1 MLDFLRDLVTEFP
14 IYLVAFLSVI
24 TVVVFVHEL
33 GHFLV
38 ARAVGVRIEVFSIG
52 FGRELFGFNDRHGTR
67 WKVCLLPLG
76 GYVKMFGEADEL
88 LEADGTTR
96 SLTHTER
103 SQSFFHKSLAR
114 RAAVVVAGPVAN
126 YVFAIFVL
134 AIMFMTYGQPFTAP
148 VVGEVMPDTAA
159 ERAGLQPGD
168 RIISI
173 DGQPMERF
181 EDIAA
186 VIQFGLGEPVD
197 LVFERDGA
205 RQTLQVQPDV
215 VERDDNFGNVTRV
228 GQLGI
233 RPASD
238 TSEIRMH
245 GPIEAVGAASV
256 ATIETSQRILEA
268 LWQMVEGTRST
279 EEIGGPLRIGKM
291 AGDILKEGV
300 VALIGFAAWISVMLG
315 LFNLFPIP
323 MLDGGHL
330 AFYAYEAVR
339 GRPAHVRAQDW
350 ALKAGIVVLVGM
362 AIFALHNDLK
372 LFDFFKNLLT

>member
-1 MLDFLRDLVTEFP
+1 MIDFLRDLVTEFP
-14 IYLVAFLSVI
+14 IYVVAFLLVI

-38 ARAVGVRIEVFSIG
+38 ARAVGVRIEIFSIG
-52 FGRELFGFNDRHGTR
+52 FGREVFGFYDRHGTR
-67 WKVCLLPLG
+67 WKVGLLPLG
-76 GYVKMFGEADEL
+76 GYVKMFGESDEL

-96 SLTHTER
+96 ALTHTER

-114 RAAVVVAGPVAN
+114 RAAVVAAGPVAN
-126 YVFAIFVL
+126 YIFAIVVL

-148 VVGEVMPDTAA
+148 VVGVVVAGSAAA
-159 ERAGLQPGD
+159 EAGLQPGD
-168 RIISI
+168 RIVSI

-186 VIQFGLGEPVD
+186 VIQFGLGEPVE
-197 LVFERDGA
+197 L
-205 RQTLQVQPDV
+205 V
-215 VERDDNFGNVTRV
+215 VERAGVRETLDVKPTVTEITDNFGNVSRV
-228 GQLGI
+228 GRLGI
-233 RPASD
+233 KPAGE
-238 TSEIRMH
+238 TEIRSH
-245 GPIEAVGAASV
+245 GPIEAVGAATNAS
-256 ATIETSQRILEA
+256 IETSGRILEA

-339 GRPAHVRAQDW
+339 GRPANVRAQDW
-350 ALKAGIVVLVGM
+350 AVKAGIVVLVGL

>member
-38 ARAVGVRIEVFSIG
+38 ARWVGVRIEVFSIG
-52 FGRELFGFNDRHGTR
+52 FGRELFGFYDRHGTR
-67 WKVCLLPLG
+67 WKFCLLPLG

-96 SLTHTER
+96 QLTQTER
-103 SQSFFHKSLAR
+103 SQSFFHKSLLR
-114 RAAVVVAGPVAN
+114 RSAVVVAGPVAN
-126 YVFAIFVL
+126 YIFAIIVL

-148 VVGEVMPDTAA
+148 VIGFVNEDSAA
-159 ERAGLQPGD
+159 EEAGLEAGD

-186 VIQFGLGEPVD
+186 IIQFGLGKPVE
-197 LVFERDGA
+197 LVFQRDGV
-205 RQTLQVQPDV
+205 QHTMLVQPDV
-215 VERDDNFGNVTRV
+215 VETDDNFGNVTRI
-228 GQLGI
+228 GRLGI
-233 RPASD
+233 KPASD
-238 TSEIRMH
+238 TEVRTH
-245 GPIEAVGAASV
+245 GPIQAVGAASV
-256 ATIETSQRILEA
+256 ATVETSQRILEA

-291 AGDILKEGV
+291 AGDILKEGI

>member
-1 MLDFLRDLVTEFP
+1 MLDFLRNLVTEFP

-126 YVFAIFVL
+126 YIFAIVVL

-148 VVGEVMPDTAA
+148 VVGEVTADSAA
-159 ERAGLQPGD
+159 ERAGLEAGD

-186 VIQFGLGEPVD
+186 IIQFGLGQPVD
-197 LVFERDGA
+197 LVLERDGT
-205 RQTLQVQPDV
+205 RQTLLVQPDV
-215 VERDDNFGNVTRV
+215 IETDDNFGNVARI
-228 GQLGI
+228 GRLGI
-233 RPASD
+233 KPAGD
-238 TSEIRMH
+238 TEVRMH
-245 GPIEAVGAASV
+245 GPFQAVGAASV
-256 ATIETSQRILEA
+256 ATIETSQRILAA

>member
-1 MLDFLRDLVTEFP
+1 MLEFLRDLVTEFP
-14 IYLVAFLSVI
+14 IYLIAFLSVI

-38 ARAVGVRIEVFSIG
+38 ARWVGVRIEVFSIG
-52 FGRELFGFNDRHGTR
+52 FGRELFGFYDRHGTR
-67 WKVCLLPLG
+67 WKFCLLPLG

-88 LEADGTTR
+88 LETDGTTR
-96 SLTHTER
+96 QLTQTER

-114 RAAVVVAGPVAN
+114 RSAVVIAGPVAN
-126 YVFAIFVL
+126 YIFAIIVL

-148 VVGEVMPDTAA
+148 VIGSVNEDSAA
-159 ERAGLQPGD
+159 ERAGLEVGD

-186 VIQFGLGEPVD
+186 IIQFGLGEPVD
-197 LVFERDGA
+197 LVYERDGA
-205 RQTLQVQPDV
+205 QHTMVVQPDV
-215 VERDDNFGNVTRV
+215 VETDDNFGNVTRI
-228 GQLGI
+228 GRLGI
-233 RPASD
+233 KPASD
-238 TSEIRMH
+238 TEVRTH
-245 GPIEAVGAASV
+245 GPIQAVGAASV
-256 ATIETSQRILEA
+256 ATVETSQRILEA

>member
-1 MLDFLRDLVTEFP
+1 MIDFLRNLVTEFP
-14 IYLVAFLSVI
+14 IYVVAFLLVI

-52 FGRELFGFNDRHGTR
+52 FGRELFGFYDRHGTR

-88 LEADGTTR
+88 LETDGTTR
-96 SLTHTER
+96 QLTQTER

-126 YVFAIFVL
+126 YIFAIVVL

-148 VVGEVMPDTAA
+148 VVGVVVEGSAA
-159 ERAGLQPGD
+159 DEAGLLPGD
-168 RIISI
+168 RIVSI

-186 VIQFGLGEPVD
+186 VIQFGLGEPVE
-197 LVFERDGA
+197 LVLERDGA
-205 RQTLQVQPDV
+205 RQTLDIRPTVT
-215 VERDDNFGNVTRV
+215 EITDNFGNVTRV
-228 GQLGI
+228 GRLGI
-233 RPASD
+233 KPD
-238 TSEIRMH
+238 SETEVRLH
-245 GPIEAVGAASV
+245 GPIEAVGAAAS
-256 ATIETSQRILEA
+256 ASIETSGRILAA

-279 EEIGGPLRIGKM
+279 EELGGPLRIGKM

-339 GRPAHVRAQDW
+339 GRPANVRAQDW
-350 ALKAGIVVLVGM
+350 AVKAGIVVLVAL

-372 LFDFFKNLLT
+372 LFDFFRNLLP

>member
-1 MLDFLRDLVTEFP
+1 MIEFLRDLVTEFP
-14 IYLVAFLSVI
+14 IYVVAFLAVI

-38 ARAVGVRIEVFSIG
+38 ARAVGVRIEIFSIG
-52 FGRELFGFNDRHGTR
+52 FGRELFGFCDGRGTR
-67 WKVCLLPLG
+67 WKICLLPLG

-96 SLTHTER
+96 ALTQTER
-103 SQSFFHKSLAR
+103 AESFFHKSLGR
-114 RAAVVVAGPVAN
+114 RALVVVAGPVAN
-126 YVFAIFVL
+126 YIFAIVVL

-148 VVGEVMPDTAA
+148 VVGEVIAGTAA
-159 ERAGLQPGD
+159 ERVGLEAGD
-168 RIISI
+168 RIIAI
-173 DGQPMERF
+173 NGQAMERF
-181 EDIAA
+181 EDIAT
-186 VIQFGLGEPVD
+186 VIQFGLGEPVE
-197 LVFERDGA
+197 LVLERDGA
-205 RQTLQVQPDV
+205 RQSLQVQPDV
-215 VERDDNFGNVTRV
+215 VERDDNFGNVVQV
-228 GQLGI
+228 GLLGI
-233 RPASD
+233 KPAGQ
-238 TSEIRMH
+238 TEIRTH
-245 GPIEAVGAASV
+245 GPIEAVGAAAS
-256 ATIETSQRILEA
+256 ASIETSGRILAA

-279 EEIGGPLRIGKM
+279 EGIGGPLRIGKM
-291 AGDILKEGV
+291 AGDIAKEGV

-350 ALKAGIVVLVGM
+350 ALKAGIVVLVGL

-372 LFDFFKNLLT
+372 LFDFFRNLLT

>member
-1 MLDFLRDLVTEFP
+1 MIDFLRDLVTEFP
-14 IYLVAFLSVI
+14 IYVVAFLAVI

-52 FGRELFGFNDRHGTR
+52 FGPELFGFYDRHGTR
-67 WKVCLLPLG
+67 WKICLLPLG

-96 SLTHTER
+96 ALTQTER
-103 SQSFFHKSLAR
+103 AQSFFHKSLAR
-114 RAAVVVAGPVAN
+114 RAAVVIAGPVAN
-126 YVFAIFVL
+126 YVFAIVVL
-134 AIMFMTYGQPFTAP
+134 AVMFMTYGQPFTAP
-148 VVGEVMPDTAA
+148 VIGEVIAGTAA
-159 ERAGLQPGD
+159 ERAGLQAGD
-168 RIISI
+168 RIIAI
-173 DGQPMERF
+173 DGQAMERF
-181 EDIAA
+181 EDIAT
-186 VIQFGLGEPVD
+186 VIQFGLGEPVE
-197 LVFERDGA
+197 LVLERDGA
-205 RQTLQVQPDV
+205 RQSLQVQPDV
-215 VERDDNFGNVTRV
+215 VERDDNFGNVVEV
-228 GQLGI
+228 GLLGI
-233 RPASD
+233 KPASQ
-238 TSEIRMH
+238 TEIRMH
-245 GPIEAVGAASV
+245 GPFEAVGAAAS
-256 ATIETSQRILEA
+256 ASIETSGRILAA

-291 AGDILKEGV
+291 AGDIAKEGV

-339 GRPAHVRAQDW
+339 GRPAHVTAQDW
-350 ALKAGIVVLVGM
+350 ALKVGIVVLVGL

>member
-1 MLDFLRDLVTEFP
+1 MLEFLRDLVTEFP
-14 IYLVAFLSVI
+14 IYLIAFLSVI

-38 ARAVGVRIEVFSIG
+38 ARWVGVRIEVFSIG
-52 FGRELFGFNDRHGTR
+52 FGRELFGFYDRHGTR
-67 WKVCLLPLG
+67 WKFCLLPLG

-96 SLTHTER
+96 QLTQTER
-103 SQSFFHKSLAR
+103 SQSFFHKSLLR
-114 RAAVVVAGPVAN
+114 RSAVVVAGPVAN
-126 YVFAIFVL
+126 YIFAIIVL

-148 VVGEVMPDTAA
+148 VIGFVNEDSAA
-159 ERAGLQPGD
+159 EEAGLEAGD

-186 VIQFGLGEPVD
+186 IIQFGLGKPVE
-197 LVFERDGA
+197 LVFQRDGV
-205 RQTLQVQPDV
+205 QHTMLVQPDV
-215 VERDDNFGNVTRV
+215 VETDDNFGNVTRI
-228 GQLGI
+228 GRLGI
-233 RPASD
+233 KPASD
-238 TSEIRMH
+238 TEVRTH
-245 GPIEAVGAASV
+245 GPLEAVGAASV
-256 ATIETSQRILEA
+256 ATVETSQRILEA

-372 LFDFFKNLLT
+372 LFDVSKKLLT

>member
-1 MLDFLRDLVTEFP
+1 MLDLLRDLVTEFP

-33 GHFLV
+33 GHFLM

-52 FGRELFGFNDRHGTR
+52 FGRQLFGFNDRHGTR
-67 WKVCLLPLG
+67 WKFCLLPLG
-76 GYVKMFGEADEL
+76 GYVKMFGEADDL

-96 SLTHTER
+96 PLTQTER

-114 RAAVVVAGPVAN
+114 RAAVVAAGPLAN
-126 YVFAIFVL
+126 YIFAIVVL

-148 VVGEVMPDTAA
+148 VIGEVTADSAA
-159 ERAGLQPGD
+159 ERAGLEPGD
-168 RIISI
+168 RIVSI

-197 LVFERDGA
+197 LVLERDGTS
-205 RQTLQVQPDV
+205 QTLQVQPDV
-215 VERDDNFGNVTRV
+215 IETDDNFGNVARI
-228 GQLGI
+228 GRLGI
-233 RPASD
+233 RPAGE
-238 TSEIRMH
+238 TEVRMH
-245 GPIEAVGAASV
+245 GPLEAVGAASV
-256 ATIETSQRILEA
+256 ATIETSERILAA

-350 ALKAGIVVLVGM
+350 ALKAGIVLLVGM

>member
-1 MLDFLRDLVTEFP
+1 MDTILGFLQNFGPFLLV
-14 IYLVAFLSVI
+14 IGVLI
-24 TVVVFVHEL
+24 FVHEL

-38 ARAVGVRIEVFSIG
+38 ARWVGVRIEVFSIG
-52 FGRELFGFNDRHGTR
+52 FGRELFGFYDRHGTR
-67 WKVCLLPLG
+67 WKFCLLPLG

-96 SLTHTER
+96 QLTQTER
-103 SQSFFHKSLAR
+103 SQSFFHKSLLR
-114 RAAVVVAGPVAN
+114 RSAVVVAGPVAN
-126 YVFAIFVL
+126 YIFAIIVL

-148 VVGEVMPDTAA
+148 VIGFVNEDSAA
-159 ERAGLQPGD
+159 EEAGLEAGD

-186 VIQFGLGEPVD
+186 IIQFGLGKPVE
-197 LVFERDGA
+197 LVFQRDGV
-205 RQTLQVQPDV
+205 QHTMLVQPDV
-215 VERDDNFGNVTRV
+215 VETDDNFGNVTRI
-228 GQLGI
+228 GRLGI
-233 RPASD
+233 KPASD
-238 TSEIRMH
+238 TEVRTH
-245 GPIEAVGAASV
+245 GPLEAVGAASV
-256 ATIETSQRILEA
+256 ATVETSQRILEA

>member
-1 MLDFLRDLVTEFP
+1 MLEFLRDLVTEFP
-14 IYLVAFLSVI
+14 IYLIAFLSVI

-38 ARAVGVRIEVFSIG
+38 ARWVGVRIEVFSIG
-52 FGRELFGFNDRHGTR
+52 FGRELFGFYDRHGTR
-67 WKVCLLPLG
+67 WKFCLLPLG

-88 LEADGTTR
+88 LETDGTTR
-96 SLTHTER
+96 QLTHTER

-114 RAAVVVAGPVAN
+114 RSAVVIAGPVAN
-126 YVFAIFVL
+126 YIFAIIVL

-148 VVGEVMPDTAA
+148 VIGSVNEDSAA
-159 ERAGLQPGD
+159 ERAGLEVGD

-186 VIQFGLGEPVD
+186 IIQFGLGEPVD
-197 LVFERDGA
+197 LVYERDGT
-205 RQTLQVQPDV
+205 RHTMMVQPDV
-215 VERDDNFGNVTRV
+215 VETDDNFGNVTRI
-228 GQLGI
+228 GRLGI
-233 RPASD
+233 KPASD
-238 TSEIRMH
+238 TEVRTH
-245 GPIEAVGAASV
+245 GPIQAVGAASV
-256 ATIETSQRILEA
+256 ATVETSQRILEA

>member
-38 ARAVGVRIEVFSIG
+38 ARWVGVRIEVFSIG
-52 FGRELFGFNDRHGTR
+52 FGRELFGFYDRHGTR
-67 WKVCLLPLG
+67 WKFCLLPLG

-96 SLTHTER
+96 QLTQTER
-103 SQSFFHKSLAR
+103 SQSFFHKSLLR
-114 RAAVVVAGPVAN
+114 RSAVVVAGPVAN
-126 YVFAIFVL
+126 YIFAIIVL

-148 VVGEVMPDTAA
+148 VIGFVNEDSAA
-159 ERAGLQPGD
+159 EEAGLEAGD

-186 VIQFGLGEPVD
+186 IIQFGLGKPVE
-197 LVFERDGA
+197 LVFQRDGV
-205 RQTLQVQPDV
+205 QHTMLVQPDV
-215 VERDDNFGNVTRV
+215 VETDDNFGNVTRI
-228 GQLGI
+228 GRLGI
-233 RPASD
+233 KPASD
-238 TSEIRMH
+238 TEVRTH
-245 GPIEAVGAASV
+245 GPLEAVGAASV
-256 ATIETSQRILEA
+256 ATVETSQRILEA

>member
-96 SLTHTER
+96 PLTHTER

-126 YVFAIFVL
+126 YIFAIVVL

-148 VVGEVMPDTAA
+148 VIGEVIPGTAA

-168 RIISI
+168 RIVSI

-186 VIQFGLGEPVD
+186 VIQFGLGEPVE
-197 LVFERDGA
+197 LVLERDGA
-205 RQTLQVQPDV
+205 RETLAVQPDV

-233 RPASD
+233 KPASG
-238 TSEIRMH
+238 TSDVRMH
-245 GPIEAVGAASV
+245 GPLEAVGAASV
-256 ATIETSQRILEA
+256 ATVETSQRILEA

>member
-1 MLDFLRDLVTEFP
+1 MLEFLRDLVTEFP

-38 ARAVGVRIEVFSIG
+38 ARWVGVRIEVFSIG
-52 FGRELFGFNDRHGTR
+52 FGRELFGFYDRHGTR
-67 WKVCLLPLG
+67 WKFCLLPLG

-88 LEADGTTR
+88 LEVDGTTR
-96 SLTHTER
+96 PLTHTER

-114 RAAVVVAGPVAN
+114 RSAVVIAGPVAN
-126 YVFAIFVL
+126 YIFAIVVL
-134 AIMFMTYGQPFTAP
+134 AVMFMTYGQPFTAP
-148 VVGEVMPDTAA
+148 IIGEVNPESAA
-159 ERAGLQPGD
+159 ERAGLEVGD
-168 RIISI
+168 RIVSI

-186 VIQFGLGEPVD
+186 IIQFGLGEPVD
-197 LVFERDGA
+197 LVYERDGA
-205 RQTLQVQPDV
+205 QHTMEVQPDV
-215 VERDDNFGNVTRV
+215 VETDDNFGNVTRI
-228 GQLGI
+228 GRLGI
-233 RPASD
+233 KPASA
-238 TSEIRMH
+238 TEVRMH
-245 GPIEAVGAASV
+245 GPLQAVGAASV
-256 ATIETSQRILEA
+256 ATIETSQRILAA

-339 GRPAHVRAQDW
+339 GRPAHVWAQDW

>member
-38 ARAVGVRIEVFSIG
+38 ARWVGVRIEVFSIG

-67 WKVCLLPLG
+67 WKFCLLPLG

-114 RAAVVVAGPVAN
+114 RAAVVIAGPVAN
-126 YVFAIFVL
+126 YIFAIIVL

-148 VVGEVMPDTAA
+148 IVGEVMPGTAA
-159 ERAGLQPGD
+159 ERIGLQPGD

-197 LVFERDGA
+197 LVFERGGA
-205 RQTLQVQPDV
+205 RETLQVQPDV

-238 TSEIRMH
+238 TSDVRMH
-245 GPIEAVGAASV
+245 GPLEAVGAASV
-256 ATIETSQRILEA
+256 ATVETSQRILEA

>member
-38 ARAVGVRIEVFSIG
+38 ARWVGVRIEVFSIG
-52 FGRELFGFNDRHGTR
+52 FGRELFGFYDRHGTR
-67 WKVCLLPLG
+67 WKFCLLPLG
-76 GYVKMFGEADEL
+76 GYVKMFGEADDMV
-88 LEADGTTR
+88 EADGTTR
-96 SLTHTER
+96 PLTQTER
-103 SQSFFHKSLAR
+103 TQSFFHKSLAR
-114 RAAVVVAGPVAN
+114 RSAVVVAGPVAN
-126 YVFAIFVL
+126 YIFAIIVL

-148 VVGEVMPDTAA
+148 VIGEVNANSTA
-159 ERAGLQPGD
+159 ERAGLEAGD

-186 VIQFGLGEPVD
+186 IIQFGLGEPVD
-197 LVFERDGA
+197 LVYERDGA
-205 RQTLQVQPDV
+205 RHTMAVQPDV
-215 VERDDNFGNVTRV
+215 VETDDNFGNVTRI
-228 GQLGI
+228 GRLGI
-233 RPASD
+233 RPASE
-238 TSEIRMH
+238 TEVRTH
-245 GPIEAVGAASV
+245 GPIQAVGAASV
-256 ATIETSQRILEA
+256 ATVETSQRILEA

>member
-1 MLDFLRDLVTEFP
+1 MLEFLRDLVTEFP

-38 ARAVGVRIEVFSIG
+38 ARWVGVRIEVFSIG
-52 FGRELFGFNDRHGTR
+52 FGRELFGFYDRHGTR
-67 WKVCLLPLG
+67 WKFCLLPLG

-88 LEADGTTR
+88 LEVDGTTR
-96 SLTHTER
+96 PLTHTER

-114 RAAVVVAGPVAN
+114 RSAVVIAGPVAN
-126 YVFAIFVL
+126 YIFAIVVL
-134 AIMFMTYGQPFTAP
+134 AVMFMTYGQPFTAP
-148 VVGEVMPDTAA
+148 IIGEVNPESAA
-159 ERAGLQPGD
+159 ERAGLEVGD
-168 RIISI
+168 RIVSI

-186 VIQFGLGEPVD
+186 IIQFGLGEPVD
-197 LVFERDGA
+197 LVYERDGA
-205 RQTLQVQPDV
+205 QHTMEVQPDV
-215 VERDDNFGNVTRV
+215 VETDDNFGNVTRI
-228 GQLGI
+228 GRLGI
-233 RPASD
+233 KPASA
-238 TSEIRMH
+238 TEVRMH
-245 GPIEAVGAASV
+245 GPLQAVGAASV
-256 ATIETSQRILEA
+256 ATIETSQRILAA

>member
-1 MLDFLRDLVTEFP
+1 MLEFLRDLVTEFP
-14 IYLVAFLSVI
+14 IYLIAFLSVI

-38 ARAVGVRIEVFSIG
+38 ARWVGVRIEVFSIG
-52 FGRELFGFNDRHGTR
+52 FGRELFGFYDRHGTR
-67 WKVCLLPLG
+67 WKFCLLPLG

-88 LEADGTTR
+88 LETDGTTR
-96 SLTHTER
+96 QLTHTER

-114 RAAVVVAGPVAN
+114 RSAVVIAGPVAN
-126 YVFAIFVL
+126 YIFAIIVL

-148 VVGEVMPDTAA
+148 VIGSVNEDSAA
-159 ERAGLQPGD
+159 ERAGLEVGD

-186 VIQFGLGEPVD
+186 IIQFGLGEPVD
-197 LVFERDGA
+197 LVYERDGT
-205 RQTLQVQPDV
+205 QHTMVVQPDV
-215 VERDDNFGNVTRV
+215 VETDDNFGNVTRI
-228 GQLGI
+228 GRLGI
-233 RPASD
+233 KPASD
-238 TSEIRMH
+238 TEVRTH
-245 GPIEAVGAASV
+245 GPIQAVGAASV
-256 ATIETSQRILEA
+256 ATVETSQRILEA

>member
-1 MLDFLRDLVTEFP
+1 MLDFLRNLVTEFP

-238 TSEIRMH
+238 TSETRMH